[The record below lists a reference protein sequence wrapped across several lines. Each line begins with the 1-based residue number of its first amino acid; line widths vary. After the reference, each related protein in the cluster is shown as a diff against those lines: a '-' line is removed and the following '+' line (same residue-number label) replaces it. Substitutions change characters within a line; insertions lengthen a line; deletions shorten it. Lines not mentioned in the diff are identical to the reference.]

1 MPKQKKSSKADKHR
15 KSGQNLAYKGE
26 HRHEKSH
33 IRRIKAHM
41 TRFKHDK
48 VAESMLMKYAE
59 KLGLN
64 ALNSAKEFLD
74 QQHRS

>member
-1 MPKQKKSSKADKHR
+1 MAKQKKSSKADTKR

-41 TRFKHDK
+41 NRFAHDK
-48 VAESMLMKYAE
+48 VAETELMRYAE

-64 ALNSAKEFLD
+64 AINSAREFIA
-74 QQHRS
+74 QHKG

>member
-1 MPKQKKSSKADKHR
+1 MAKQKKSSKADKHR

-41 TRFKHDK
+41 TRFHNDK

-64 ALNSAKEFLD
+64 ALNSAKQFLI
-74 QQHRS
+74 QHRG

>member
-1 MPKQKKSSKADKHR
+1 MAKQKKSSKADTKR

-48 VAESMLMKYAE
+48 VAEAQLMKYAE
-59 KLGLN
+59 GLGLN
-64 ALNSAKEFLD
+64 ALNSAKDFLA
-74 QQHRS
+74 QHKG

>member
-1 MPKQKKSSKADKHR
+1 MAKQKKSSKADKHR

-64 ALNSAKEFLD
+64 AINSAREFIAT
-74 QQHRS
+74 QHKG

>member
-1 MPKQKKSSKADKHR
+1 MATQKKSAKFDRQR

-48 VAESMLMKYAE
+48 AAETELMRYAE

-64 ALNSAKEFLD
+64 AMNSAREFLA
-74 QQHRS
+74 QHKG